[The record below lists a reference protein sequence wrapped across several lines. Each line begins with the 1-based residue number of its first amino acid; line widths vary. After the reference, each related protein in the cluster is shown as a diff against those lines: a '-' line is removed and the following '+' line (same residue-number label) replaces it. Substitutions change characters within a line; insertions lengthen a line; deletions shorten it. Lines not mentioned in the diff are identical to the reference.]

1 MSKGIEIGG
10 ETICVE
16 NRNSGKF
23 KKLITNEKFRCRVCW
38 KPITQEK
45 FIHLNGQQNNYHLS
59 CYFAEIEKQLKK
71 RRRIRLYLMRY
82 NKYIMLE
89 KLKGL

>member
-10 ETICVE
+10 KTICVE

-23 KKLITNEKFRCRVCW
+23 KKIKEMKCRACW
-38 KPITQEK
+38 RFIAQEK